1 MASERIM
8 TRSPLDEKLRGFALQ
23 LLRDGYTMDAI
34 ITALQELKVELSM
47 AAKYHQATTESA
59 FKP

>member
-1 MASERIM
+1 MP
-8 TRSPLDEKLRGFALQ
+8 RSPLDEKLRGFALQ
-23 LLRDGYTMDAI
+23 LLRDGYTMDAV